1 MAASFTD
8 IPILDLGE
16 ARDAKTK
23 PVFLEKLRQAV
34 LSVGFF
40 YIKNT
45 GVDQAFF
52 DRVCKEGIQF
62 FDLPE
67 DEKLRIEMKNKP
79 SFLGYSRVSL

>member
-1 MAASFTD
+1 MAAGFTN

-23 PVFLEKLRQAV
+23 PAFLEKLREAV

-45 GVDQAFF
+45 GIEQAFF
-52 DRVCKEGIQF
+52 DRVCKEGIRF

-67 DEKLRIEMKNKP
+67 EEKLRIEMKNQP
-79 SFLGYSRVSL
+79 SFLGYSRVSA